1 MITGGENKT
10 MNIEFVLLGFQI
22 LHSLRIPVFLMIL
35 ILYIFTILGNATV
48 AALVL
53 SSHSLQQP
61 MFFFLGHLSLCDI
74 TLTITIVPVLLQGV
88 LRGPVNLSVA
98 ACITQFHILF
108 ASAAFECFL
117 LGVMSIDRYV
127 AICNPLQ
134 YSAIMRK
141 ELSFELVTLCWFLG
155 YSFVFNL
162 TILISRL
169 TFCGPNV
176 IDHFFCDFLAIL
188 QLSCS
193 DTSAVTLA
201 QLFLAS
207 VIGVFTSVSII
218 VTYIYILATVFKIP
232 STTGRQKALS
242 TCSSHLAVVATF
254 LGSLIGLYLLPSS
267 GKTRTANKVQSLL
280 YTVVTPLFNPIIY
293 SLRNWEIRAAFKKV
307 IWRSKLNF
315 F

>member
-10 MNIEFVLLGFQI
+10 MNIEFLLLGFQI
-22 LHSLRIPVFLMIL
+22 LQSLRIQFFLAIL
-35 ILYIFTILGNATV
+35 ILYIFTISGNAMV

-74 TLTITIVPVLLQGV
+74 TLTTTIVPVLLHGL

-98 ACITQFHILF
+98 ACLTQFQIFF
-108 ASAAFECFL
+108 AGVASECFL

-141 ELSFELVTLCWFLG
+141 ELSVELVTLCWFLG
-155 YSFVFNL
+155 YSFAFNL
-162 TILISRL
+162 TVLISRL

-176 IDHFFCDFLAIL
+176 IDHFFCDFLPIL

-193 DTSAVTLA
+193 DTLAVTLA
-201 QLFLAS
+201 QLFLA
-207 VIGVFTSVSII
+207 ILTGVFTVMSII
-218 VTYIYILATVFKIP
+218 VTYFNILVTVLKIP

-267 GKTRTANKVQSLL
+267 GKTCTANKILSLL

-293 SLRNWEIRAAFKKV
+293 SLRNWEIRAAFKKIV
-307 IWRSKLNF
+307 WK
-315 F
+315 